1 MALKDQFPQV
11 GELLKSM
18 VSYNS
23 VNSGI
28 SGKPRSEEELVGFLQ
43 QLAEET
49 GFETRRLAVP
59 DQSDELLILY
69 QMDSDLPWVLFDSH
83 LDTVSLDGMTVEPLG
98 GVEKGGR
105 IWGRGA
111 CDTKG
116 SGAAMFR
123 ALWEY
128 ARTGEQQTAAIK
140 NNIALL
146 FSVDEERGM
155 TGIRAFAQ
163 THYPDLGFF
172 VKGAVV
178 GEPTKLQAVIAHN
191 GLVRYT
197 VTTHGIAA
205 HSANPSLGKSAIS
218 DMARL
223 ITFLEEEFIPT
234 CDTVHHLTGKA
245 QCSINV
251 IRGGT
256 AANIIPESCEI
267 QIDRR
272 VVPGENQ
279 SEAVHGID
287 GAIGEFQ
294 KRYPESEVTLEQSID
309 APALNDAVT
318 TDFAANLLRIIADIG
333 LPEKG
338 TGATYGTHAGDLQ
351 LAGFPAVVIGPG
363 NIDQAHT
370 KDEWIDAHELQNAV
384 GVYTRLMSQL

>member
-1 MALKDQFPQV
+1 
-11 GELLKSM
+11 M

-43 QLAEET
+43 ELAGQS
-49 GFETRRLAVP
+49 GFETHRLSVP
-59 DQSDELLILY
+59 DQSDELLILFRVA
-69 QMDSDLPWVLFDSH
+69 DDLPWVLFDSH
-83 LDTVSLDGMTVEPLG
+83 LDTVSTEGMTVEPLAG
-98 GVEKGGR
+98 EERDGR

-128 ARTGEQQTAAIK
+128 AKEGGK
-140 NNIALL
+140 NNVALL

-155 TGIRAFAQ
+155 TGIRTFAH
-163 THYPDLGFF
+163 THYKELGFAI
-172 VKGAVV
+172 KGAVV
-178 GEPTKLQAVIAHN
+178 GEPTNLEAVVAHN
-191 GLVRYT
+191 GLVRYV
-197 VTTHGIAA
+197 VTTHGIAV

-234 CDTVHHLTGKA
+234 CNATHPLTGKA

-251 IRGGT
+251 IHGGT
-256 AANIIPESCEI
+256 AANIIPDRCEI

-279 SEAVHGID
+279 HEAVHGID
-287 GAIGEFQ
+287 GAVEEFK
-294 KRYPESEVTLEQSID
+294 KRFPESKITLEQSID
-309 APALNDAVT
+309 TPALNDAET
-318 TDFAANLLRIIADIG
+318 TSFGDDLLRIIAEMG
-333 LPEKG
+333 LPDKG
-338 TGATYGTHAGDLQ
+338 AGATYGTHAGDLQ
-351 LAGFPAVVIGPG
+351 LAGFSAVVIGPG
-363 NIDQAHT
+363 DIAQAHT
-370 KDEWIDAHELQNAV
+370 KDEWIDSSQLEHAV
-384 GVYTRLMSQL
+384 DVYIRLMNEL

>member
-1 MALKDQFPQV
+1 MASADQFPQV
-11 GELLKSM
+11 DDLLKST
-18 VSYNS
+18 VSYNT

-43 QLAEET
+43 DLAERS
-49 GFETRRLAVP
+49 GFETHRLPVP
-59 DQSDELLILY
+59 DQSDDLLILY
-69 QMDSDLPWVLFDSH
+69 RVADDNPWVLFDSH
-83 LDTVSLDGMTVEPLG
+83 LDTVSIEGMTIEPFAAD
-98 GVEKGGR
+98 ERDGR

-128 ARTGEQQTAAIK
+128 SQSDAPDKKK

-155 TGIRAFAQ
+155 TGIREFVK
-163 THYPDLGFF
+163 THYPKLGFSI
-172 VKGAVV
+172 KGTIV
-178 GEPTKLQAVIAHN
+178 GEPTKLEAVVAHN

-205 HSANPSLGKSAIS
+205 HSSNPSLGKSAIS
-218 DMARL
+218 DMAKL
-223 ITFLEEEFIPT
+223 ITFLEEEFIPS
-234 CDTVHHLTGKA
+234 CDASHPLTGKA

-251 IRGGT
+251 IHGGT
-256 AANIIPESCEI
+256 AANIIPDSCEI

-279 SEAVHGID
+279 DNALKG
-287 GAIGEFQ
+287 IGEAIEDF
-294 KRYPESEVTLEQSID
+294 KKKFPGSDISWEPSID
-309 APALNDAVT
+309 TPALNDAGT
-318 TDFAANLLRIIADIG
+318 TSFTDDVVSILDEMG
-333 LPEKG
+333 LPATVK
-338 TGATYGTHAGDLQ
+338 GATYGTHAGDIQ
-351 LAGFPAVVIGPG
+351 LAGLSAVVLGPG

-370 KDEWIDAHELQNAV
+370 KDEWIDVAELKKAV
-384 GVYTRLMSQL
+384 DVYNKLMYRL